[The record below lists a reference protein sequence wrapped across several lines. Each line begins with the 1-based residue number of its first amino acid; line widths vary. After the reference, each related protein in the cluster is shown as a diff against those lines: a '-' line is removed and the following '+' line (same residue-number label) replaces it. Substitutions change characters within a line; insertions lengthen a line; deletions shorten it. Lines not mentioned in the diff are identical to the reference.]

1 VAHWL
6 TNRGKLL
13 LMQGDWDD
21 AAGGDYLVGLLVG
34 ASIPT
39 AADTEA
45 EVQDLNFVSELLA
58 LSGVSECTVS
68 GYARQALT
76 RSAASE
82 DDTNNRVNMDASDL
96 TFTALVTG
104 QSIWGGFIFK
114 TGASDA
120 ARALMSVFTLAA
132 VVPTNGSNFTLTI
145 ADVVRAS

>member
-58 LSGVSECTVS
+58 LSGVSECT
-68 GYARQALT
+68 
-76 RSAASE
+76 ASE